1 MYRWLV
7 FLHVFSAF
15 VFMLAH
21 GASAAV
27 MYRLRA
33 EREPAALRS
42 LFALRDAA
50 VMPFNLSSAVMI
62 FSGIALA
69 FMGNWWRA
77 GWIWASLGSFV
88 VITLVMSLF
97 GRAYFEKARQLL
109 EEPGRTSRSAAEPS
123 TAPDDLES
131 VLSSGRPHLLLA
143 VGMGG
148 FAFIVYLMMFKPF

>member
-27 MYRLRA
+27 MYRLRT
-33 EREPAALRS
+33 EREPAALRT

-50 VMPFNLSSAVMI
+50 VMPFNLSSAVMV
-62 FSGIALA
+62 FSGVALA
-69 FMGNWWRA
+69 FLGSWWRA
-77 GWIWASLGSFV
+77 GWIWASLGAFV

-97 GRAYFEKARQLL
+97 GRAYFEKARLL
-109 EEPGRTSRSAAEPS
+109 LDGPDSSQHSEHEQSRV
-123 TAPDDLES
+123 PDDLEAA
-131 VLSSGRPHLLLA
+131 LASGRPHLLLA
-143 VGMGG
+143 VGVGG

>member
-27 MYRLRA
+27 MYRLRM
-33 EREPAALRS
+33 EREAAALRS

-50 VMPFNLSSAVMI
+50 VMPFNLSSAVMV

-77 GWIWASLGSFV
+77 GWIWASLGTFV
-88 VITLVMSLF
+88 VITIVMGLF
-97 GRAYFEKARQLL
+97 GRAYFKKARQLL
-109 EEPGRTSRSAAEPS
+109 EETSRSSHSTDEPS
-123 TAPDDLES
+123 MHPDDLES
-131 VLSSGRPHLLLA
+131 ALSSGRPHLLLA
-143 VGMGG
+143 IGLGG